1 MVHGSSTINLLS
13 PFTRSIDLD
22 HLIAEG
28 QIDDYYAVDKF
39 AEVTLPLK
47 DITHDVW
54 SLGGT
59 WVAPTEARIHNL
71 VSTDAADTFGG
82 AGAQVVRIW
91 ALETWASP
99 EATWDIEMAGLGNAP
114 TVPLVMINRME
125 VVEFGGSGGVANV
138 GQIEA
143 VAAVD
148 LTTTS
153 AIVAGRGQTQQSIY
167 GVPSGYALL
176 LKKVYGSILT
186 GGPAARA
193 TNFEM
198 VLATKPETLPHVFIM
213 KWSFGLA
220 SSATSAH
227 LHDFEPPR
235 HYEGPAIVKLIATAD
250 VNDVHVDAGFD
261 GIVAIE
267 PLEEGD

>member
-1 MVHGSSTINLLS
+1 MVHGSSTIQLLA
-13 PFTRSIDLD
+13 PFARSIDLD
-22 HLIAEG
+22 FLIAEEL
-28 QIDDYYAVDKF
+28 IDDHYAVDKF

-47 DITHDVW
+47 DVTNDVW
-54 SLGGT
+54 SPGGT
-59 WVAPTEARIHNL
+59 WVAPTEQRVHNL

-82 AGAQVVRIW
+82 AGAQVTRVTG
-91 ALETWASP
+91 LETWASP
-99 EATWDIEMAGLGNAP
+99 EAYWDIEMAGLGNAP
-114 TVPLVMINRME
+114 TIPLVMINRME
-125 VVEFGGSGGVANV
+125 VVEFGGSGSVANV

-153 AIVAGRGQTQQSIY
+153 MIIAGRGQTQQSIY

-176 LKKVYGSILT
+176 LKKIYGSILS

-193 TNFEM
+193 VNFEM
-198 VLATKPETLPHVFIM
+198 LLATKPETLPTVFIR
-213 KWSFGLA
+213 KWSFGLT
-220 SSATSAH
+220 SNATSAH

-235 HYEGPAIVKLIATAD
+235 HYEGPAIVKLTAISD

-267 PLEEGD
+267 PEVDE